1 MHFDI
6 LGEITNVETIAV
18 GAHIRELTRLE
29 KQYGSGRWR
38 KRKGEAM
45 MRLKNSR
52 IVRAEIHWYEAHGI
66 GRKEFKRKR
75 YLD

>member
-6 LGEITNVETIAV
+6 LGEITNVEAIAV
-18 GAHIRELTRLE
+18 GTHIRELIRLE
-29 KQYGSGRWR
+29 KRYGSGKGR
-38 KRKGEAM
+38 KMKGEAM
-45 MRLKNSR
+45 IRLKNSR

>member
-18 GAHIRELTRLE
+18 GTHIREITRLE
-29 KQYGSGRWR
+29 KQYGNGRWR
-38 KRKGEAM
+38 KMKGEAM
-45 MRLKNSR
+45 IRLKNSR